1 MGSRSSICSMST
13 SRIRWVKI
21 VLKMMLISTNI
32 STSVWVVAKTE
43 MRGVKKKTRVSMER
57 R

>member
-1 MGSRSSICSMST
+1 MST